1 MMERLQHV
9 TFIRPCPLVVMAV
22 LALPGLAQNTCY
34 TNPQGTTI
42 CSNAGSVIHGN
53 TNSAGNSVYRDDRGN
68 RLDFQTDSA
77 GNASVQPA
85 EGEAIR
91 WSQPVLG
98 EQKYPGTGSPVPPS
112 PPIVIPGR
120 PGSTHVPRA
129 VPRATEAPPG
139 SR

>member
-1 MMERLQHV
+1 MERLQGV
-9 TFIRPCPLVVMAV
+9 TFIQPYPLVLLAV
-22 LALPGLAQNTCY
+22 LALPALAQSTCY

-68 RLDFQTDSA
+68 RLDFETDSA
-77 GNASVQPA
+77 GNASVQP
-85 EGEAIR
+85 EQGEAIR

-98 EQKYPGTGSPVPPS
+98 EQKYPVSTSPAPPS

-120 PGSTHVPRA
+120 PESTHLPRA
-129 VPRATEAPPG
+129 VPQVTEPFSG

>member
-1 MMERLQHV
+1 MERLQGV
-9 TFIRPCPLVVMAV
+9 TPGQPHALLFLAL
-22 LALPGLAQNTCY
+22 LALPALAQNTCY

-68 RLDFQTDSA
+68 RLDFEADSA
-77 GNASVQPA
+77 GNASVQPE

-98 EQKYPGTGSPVPPS
+98 GQTYPVSTSPAPPS
-112 PPIVIPGR
+112 PPIVVPGR
-120 PGSTHVPRA
+120 PESTHVPRA
-129 VPRATEAPPG
+129 VPRVTEPPPG